1 MNFRGEIEKS
11 CSTRSIW
18 LKLSGIAAA
27 AVKIELTRQIA
38 LASRK
43 GGAKSRKNVKRN
55 ARNLSSWQRARAL
68 RDRTDSY

>member
-43 GGAKSRKNVKRN
+43 GGAKSGKNVKRN
-55 ARNLSSWQRARAL
+55 EKCQFV
-68 RDRTDSY
+68 